1 MEPMFQVVWK
11 PIQTEAADLFDFI
24 ETFNFDQREYI
35 RLLKMFNEART
46 ETNIKQGRHLL
57 QRVACDWLNHKC
69 QKHGLDHFSLN
80 QSAPKQS
87 WHQNFPV
94 RKRTQNHLYIGRI
107 HTINILRGGFKSLDK
122 RISYASH
129 TQKKLFLFLRE

>member
-1 MEPMFQVVWK
+1 MFQVVWK

-122 RISYASH
+122 RISYAAH
-129 TQKKLFLFLRE
+129 TKEIIFISA